1 MAPAK
6 PTKPGNPETPAQRDT
21 GSGRPLVVKLGLD
34 EGMRGAVLGAPPAY
48 RESLVADSGAEL
60 GEALLPELAFIQLF
74 VTERA
79 ALQRELPRAMR
90 SLVDRGALWVSWP
103 KRASRVPTD
112 VTEDVVREVALPLG
126 LVDVKVCAVDETWS
140 GLKLVR
146 RLPAA
151 VARASAPRH
160 R

>member
-6 PTKPGNPETPAQRDT
+6 PTKPANPGTPAQRDT
-21 GSGRPLVVKLGLD
+21 GSGRPLVVKLGLE
-34 EGMRGAVLGAPPAY
+34 EGMRGAVLGGPPAY

-60 GEALLPELAFIQLF
+60 GETLRPELAFIQLF

-146 RLPAA
+146 RLPAKRGRK
-151 VARASAPRH
+151 V
-160 R
+160 

>member
-6 PTKPGNPETPAQRDT
+6 PTKPGNPGTPAQRDT

-34 EGMRGAVLGAPPAY
+34 EGVRGAVLGAPPAY
-48 RESLVADSGAEL
+48 RASLVADSGAEL
-60 GEALLPELAFIQLF
+60 GEALAPELAFIQLF

-112 VTEDVVREVALPLG
+112 VTEDLVREVALPLG

-146 RLPAA
+146 RLPARRLPA
-151 VARASAPRH
+151 KAPRKV
-160 R
+160 

>member
-6 PTKPGNPETPAQRDT
+6 PTTPAKKDI

-34 EGMRGAVLGAPPAY
+34 EAMRGAVLGAPPAY

-60 GEALLPELAFIQLF
+60 VEALASDLAFIQLF

-103 KRASRVPTD
+103 KRSSRVPTD

-146 RLPAA
+146 RLPAKQ
-151 VARASAPRH
+151 RRKM
-160 R
+160 

>member
-1 MAPAK
+1 MAPSKPPAAAK
-6 PTKPGNPETPAQRDT
+6 RDT

-34 EGMRGAVLGAPPAY
+34 AGMRGAVLGAPPTY
-48 RESLVADSGAEL
+48 RESLVADSGADL
-60 GEALLPELAFIQLF
+60 VEALLPELAFIQLF

-79 ALQRELPRAMR
+79 ALARELPRAMK

-126 LVDVKVCAVDETWS
+126 LVDVKVCAVDEVWS

-146 RLPAA
+146 RLPGRGRSP
-151 VARASAPRH
+151 VAPQRATK
-160 R
+160 

>member
-1 MAPAK
+1 MAAAKAKTSAK
-6 PTKPGNPETPAQRDT
+6 PATAAPRDS

-34 EGMRGAVLGAPPAY
+34 DGMRGAVLGGPPAY
-48 RESLVADSGAEL
+48 RESLVADSGAALTGEL
-60 GEALLPELAFIQLF
+60 APELAFIQLF

-103 KRASRVPTD
+103 KRSSGVATD

-126 LVDVKVCAVDETWS
+126 LVDVKVCAVDDVWS

-146 RLPAA
+146 RLPAK
-151 VARASAPRH
+151 RKS
-160 R
+160 